1 MRKLLWAT
9 VVALALAL
17 GALLGTNAI
26 GARHVAIAPTLDGL
40 DDAQFVSLCRFSHR
54 APDDPIVLPNQ
65 PGYSHDHTFFGST
78 ATNAYSTPDSLRG
91 TRTTC
96 NRVEDTAAYW
106 APTLVVDDKAV
117 AALDAAIYYRRTTI
131 ARVQPFPANL
141 VMVAGNSKST
151 DPQSTSVVYWNC
163 DLHGTDISNAPV
175 NCGNRSLRMH
185 VVFPEC
191 WDGLHLDSAD
201 HKAHMAYAANGVCPA
216 DHPVAVPQI
225 IVNIRYPVNGAG
237 HVEVSSMGPYS
248 GHADFV
254 NSWDEAGLTRL
265 VDYCLNALRP
275 CDTGP
280 A

>member
-1 MRKLLWAT
+1 MRWK
-9 VVALALAL
+9 VALALA
-17 GALLGTNAI
+17 GAIALVVVGVNAV
-26 GARHVAIAPTLDGL
+26 GARKAPIAPTLDGL

-78 ATNAYSTPDSLRG
+78 ATNAASTPDTLRG

-117 AALDAAIYYRRTTI
+117 AALDAAVYYRRTTI
-131 ARVQPFPANL
+131 APVRAFPAGL
-141 VMVAGNSKST
+141 EMVAGDSKST
-151 DPQSTSVVYWNC
+151 QPEDTRVVFWNC
-163 DLHGTDISNAPV
+163 DLHAVDISTGPV
-175 NCGNRSLRMH
+175 DCGGRSLRLH

-191 WDGLHLDSAD
+191 WDGTHLDSAD
-201 HKAHMAYAANGVCPA
+201 HKSHMAYATNGVCPST
-216 DHPVAVPQI
+216 HPVAVPQI
-225 IVNIRYPVNGAG
+225 VLNIRYPVSGAG
-237 HVEVSSMGPYS
+237 HVEVSSSGRYS

-254 NSWDEAGLTRL
+254 NAWDEAALTRL
-265 VDYCLNALRP
+265 VSYCLNSLRP
-275 CDTGP
+275 CDTAP